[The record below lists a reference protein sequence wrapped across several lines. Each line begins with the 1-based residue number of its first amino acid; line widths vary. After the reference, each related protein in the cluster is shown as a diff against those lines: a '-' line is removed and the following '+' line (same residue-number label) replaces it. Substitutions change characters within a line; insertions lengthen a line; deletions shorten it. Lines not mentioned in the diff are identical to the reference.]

1 MSMKSFHFISCI
13 FQHASKFTICGK
25 DEPMNWTG
33 SYIQVPY
40 LAGHHYVLVPSSTAD
55 GKFRISYSKTVP
67 VGLAEAYPFWVELQH
82 PPVC

>member
-13 FQHASKFTICGK
+13 FQRASKFTICGK